1 MILSGDLKDF
11 SLADVLQL
19 LLQQHKSG
27 VLVLDRVKDKSSKDR
42 AELFIAGGNLTGV
55 RVNGE
60 TPEGKVKEMLIETG
74 RVLRQ
79 EMQDLEA
86 ISRDMDRP
94 LLATLAAK
102 GHLSDADRKEWLQ
115 IITEDMVCELFGW
128 VDGRYEFGGGQKS
141 LVTAQ
146 LNISTEFACMEGMRR
161 IDEWPRLKEALPD
174 FRQVFRPTGKP
185 YDGDQLGWDFLVLG
199 LIDARK
205 SVVQIAKQVPFG
217 SFRLSECIV
226 NLWHGGFIAPIKGAS
241 EEHDAPVLADPQSE
255 KDRKTAMVLG
265 IAVLFLVFATA
276 VRLFS
281 IWMVGAVEQTGAEW
295 QDPEDYEAGIV
306 HELARDNLEA
316 FLIDHA
322 ARMDSLPKSLAPLA
336 VEGVLSPREIS
347 GSGSGKPFYRKTS
360 GKAFVL
366 K

>member
-1 MILSGDLKDF
+1 VILSGELKDF

-19 LLQQHKSG
+19 LLQQRKSG
-27 VLVLDRVKDKSSKDR
+27 VLALTQAKER
-42 AELFIAGGNLTGV
+42 ADLFIFQGNLTGV

-74 RVLRQ
+74 RLLRQ

-102 GHLSDADRKEWLQ
+102 GHLSEADRKEWLQ

-128 VDGRYEFGGGQKS
+128 VDGRYEFGSGQKAPS
-141 LVTAQ
+141 SAQ

-161 IDEWPRLKEALPD
+161 IDEWPRLRETLPD
-174 FRQVFRPTGKP
+174 LRQVFRPTGKP
-185 YDGDQLGWDFLVLG
+185 YEGDQLGWDFLVLG
-199 LIDARK
+199 AVDGRK
-205 SVVQIAKQVPFG
+205 SVLQISKQVPFG
-217 SFRLSECIV
+217 SFRLSECMV
-226 NLWHGGFIAPIKGAS
+226 NLWNGGFIAPAKAAN
-241 EEHDAPVLADPQSE
+241 EEHNAPTLADPQSE

-281 IWMVGAVEQTGAEW
+281 IWMVGAVEQTGAVW
-295 QDPEDYEAGIV
+295 QDPDDYEAGIS
-306 HELARDNLEA
+306 HALARDNMEA

-322 ARMDSLPKSLAPLA
+322 ARTDSLPKSLLPLA
-336 VEGVLSPREIS
+336 AEGVLSPREIS
-347 GSGSGKPFYRKTS
+347 GAGSGKPFYRKTG
-360 GKAFVL
+360 GKAYIL

>member
-19 LLQQHKSG
+19 LLQQRKTG
-27 VLVLDRVKDKSSKDR
+27 VLTLGREKEK
-42 AELFIAGGNLTGV
+42 AELFIAQGNLTGV
-55 RVNGE
+55 RVNGD
-60 TPEGKVKEMLIETG
+60 TPEGKVREMLVETG

-79 EMQDLEA
+79 EMTDLEA
-86 ISRDMDRP
+86 ISRDMGRP

-102 GHLSDADRKEWLQ
+102 GHLTEEDRKEWLQ

-128 VDGRYEFGGGQKS
+128 LQGTYEFGSGQKS
-141 LVTAQ
+141 TVMTL

-161 IDEWPRLKEALPD
+161 IDEWPRLREALPD
-174 FRQVFRPTGKP
+174 LKQVFRPTGKL
-185 YDGDQLGWDFLVLG
+185 YDGDQLGWDYLVLG
-199 LIDARK
+199 LVDAK
-205 SVVQIAKQVPFG
+205 KNVLQIAKQVPFG
-217 SFRLSECIV
+217 TFRLSECIV
-226 NLWHGGFIAPIKGAS
+226 NLWHGGFIAPNKMAS
-241 EEHDAPVLADPQSE
+241 GDPDAPALADPQSE

-281 IWMVGAVEQTGAEW
+281 IWMVGAVEQTGADW
-295 QDPEDYEAGIV
+295 QDPDDYEAGIS
-306 HELARDNLEA
+306 HAMARDNMEA

-322 ARMDSLPKSLAPLA
+322 ARKDSLPKSLLPLA
-336 VEGVLSPREIS
+336 GEGVLTAREIS

-360 GKAFVL
+360 EKAFVL

>member
-1 MILSGDLKDF
+1 MILSGELRDF

-19 LLQQHKSG
+19 LLQQRKTG
-27 VLVLDRVKDKSSKDR
+27 VLTLNREKEK
-42 AELFIAGGNLTGV
+42 AELFVSQGNLTGV

-60 TPEGKVKEMLIETG
+60 SPETKVKDMLIESG
-74 RVLRQ
+74 RVPRK

-94 LLATLAAK
+94 ILATLAAK
-102 GHLSDADRKEWLQ
+102 GYLSDGDRKEWLQ

-128 VDGRYEFGGGQKS
+128 MEGKYEFGSATKAPVIS
-141 LVTAQ
+141 Q

-161 IDEWPRLKEALPD
+161 IDDWPRLKEALPD
-174 FRQVFRPTGKP
+174 LRQVFRPTGKA
-185 YDGDQLGWDFLVLG
+185 YDGDQQGWDFLVLG
-199 LIDARK
+199 MVDARK
-205 SVVQIAKQVPFG
+205 NVLQISKQVPFG

-226 NLWHGGFIAPIKGAS
+226 NLWHGGFIAPIKG
-241 EEHDAPVLADPQSE
+241 ENEDRDAPVQADPQSE

-281 IWMVGAVEQTGAEW
+281 IWMVGAVEQTGSW
-295 QDPEDYEAGIV
+295 QDPDDYQAGIT
-306 HELARDNLEA
+306 HALARDNLEA

-322 ARMDSLPKSLAPLA
+322 ARMDSLPRSLLPLA
-336 VEGVLSPREIS
+336 EDGVLSSREIS
-347 GSGSGKPFYRKTS
+347 GAGSGKPFYRKTS
-360 GKAFVL
+360 EKAFVL

>member
-1 MILSGDLKDF
+1 MILSGELKDF

-19 LLQQHKSG
+19 LLQQRKTG
-27 VLVLDRVKDKSSKDR
+27 VLNLGREKDR
-42 AELFIAGGNLTGV
+42 AELFISQGNLTGV

-60 TPEGKVKEMLIETG
+60 SPEGKVKEILIETG

-94 LLATLAAK
+94 LLTTLAAK
-102 GHLSDADRKEWLQ
+102 GHLSDEDRKEWLQ

-128 VDGRYEFGGGQKS
+128 LQGRYEFGSSHKS
-141 LVTAQ
+141 QVNAQ

-161 IDEWPRLKEALPD
+161 IDEWPRLRESLPD
-174 FRQVFRPTGKP
+174 FKQLFRPTGKP
-185 YDGDQLGWDFLVLG
+185 YDGDRLGWDFLVLG
-199 LIDARK
+199 LVDGRK
-205 SVVQIAKQVPFG
+205 TILQIAKQVPFG

-226 NLWHGGFIAPIKGAS
+226 NLWEGGFIAPVKGAN
-241 EEHDAPVLADPQSE
+241 EEHSAPIQADPQSE

-281 IWMVGAVEQTGAEW
+281 IWMVGAVEQTGAQW
-295 QDPEDYEAGIV
+295 QDPDDYEAGIS
-306 HELARDNLEA
+306 HALTRDNLEA

-322 ARMDSLPKSLAPLA
+322 ARMDSLPKSLQILA
-336 VEGVLSPREIS
+336 SDGVLSDGEVS
-347 GSGSGKPFYRKTS
+347 GTGSGKPFYRKTS
-360 GKAFVL
+360 EKAFVL